1 MEDRF
6 SYIIDNIQN
15 WLKEEEIQYNS
26 KKYSKNLITFW
37 CSKDMKLEAT
47 LKNEKLTISWK
58 N

>member
-37 CSKDMKLEAT
+37 CSKDMKLEAI
-47 LKNEKLTISWK
+47 LKNE

>member
-37 CSKDMKLEAT
+37 CSKDMKLEAI

>member
-15 WLKEEEIQYNS
+15 WLKEEDIQYNS

-37 CSKDMKLEAT
+37 CSKDMKLEAI